1 MLDPIT
7 IGIAF
12 TAAQQSVNYIK
23 KAIALGKDVNSLYG
37 QFAKFF
43 ENSDTIHAASI
54 EAQTSKKILTDG
66 QIRAMS
72 VQIAM
77 QSKALRDAEKELKE
91 MLIWSGNKDVWDEMM
106 AERVRMYK
114 ERAKLQADI
123 KNARIQ
129 AQSDMI
135 DRLLIGTSF
144 MAIAVPVVLF
154 TFAMITADNVH
165 LSAVLS
171 EIPQYLFTLFTILV
185 YGLLISQRCFLSPST
200 NGLKIDLITNT

>member
-1 MLDPIT
+1 MIDPIT

-12 TAAQQSVNYIK
+12 TAAQQSVGYIK

-43 ENSDTIHAASI
+43 ENSDTIHAANI
-54 EAQTSKKILTDG
+54 TAQNSKNILTDG
-66 QIRAMS
+66 QIRALS

-114 ERAKLQADI
+114 ERAKLQADM

-129 AQSDMI
+129 AQADMI

-144 MAIAVPVVLF
+144 MVIAVPVVLF
-154 TFAMITADNVH
+154 TFAMIT
-165 LSAVLS
+165 
-171 EIPQYLFTLFTILV
+171 
-185 YGLLISQRCFLSPST
+185 R
-200 NGLKIDLITNT
+200 

>member
-12 TAAQQSVNYIK
+12 TAAQQSVGYIK

-37 QFAKFF
+37 QFSKFF
-43 ENSDTIHAASI
+43 ENSDTIHSASI
-54 EAQTSKKILTDG
+54 EVQNSKKILTDG

-77 QSKALRDAEKELKE
+77 QSKALRDAEKQLKE
-91 MLIWSGNKDVWDEMM
+91 LLIWSGNKDVWDEMM

-114 ERAKLQADI
+114 ERAKMQADI

-129 AQSDMI
+129 AQADMI
-135 DRLLIGTSF
+135 DRLLIGISF

-154 TFAMITADNVH
+154 TFTMIT
-165 LSAVLS
+165 
-171 EIPQYLFTLFTILV
+171 
-185 YGLLISQRCFLSPST
+185 R
-200 NGLKIDLITNT
+200 

>member
-12 TAAQQSVNYIK
+12 TAAQQSVGYIK

-37 QFAKFF
+37 QFSKFF
-43 ENSDTIHAASI
+43 ENSDKIHSASI
-54 EAQTSKKILTDG
+54 DVQNSKKILTDG

-77 QSKALRDAEKELKE
+77 QSKALREAEKQLKE
-91 MLIWSGNKDVWDEMM
+91 LLIWSGNKDVWDEMM

-114 ERAKLQADI
+114 ERAKMQADI

-129 AQSDMI
+129 AQADMI
-135 DRLLIGTSF
+135 DRLLIGISF

-154 TFAMITADNVH
+154 TFTMIT
-165 LSAVLS
+165 
-171 EIPQYLFTLFTILV
+171 
-185 YGLLISQRCFLSPST
+185 R
-200 NGLKIDLITNT
+200 

>member
-1 MLDPIT
+1 MDPIT
-7 IGIAF
+7 IGLAF
-12 TAAQQSVNYIK
+12 SAAQQSVGYIK

-43 ENSDTIHAASI
+43 ENSDTIHSANVK
-54 EAQTSKKILTDG
+54 AQTSKNILTDG
-66 QIRAMS
+66 QIRALS

-114 ERAKLQADI
+114 ERAKLEADM

-129 AQSDMI
+129 AQTDMI
-135 DRLLIGTSF
+135 DRLLIGISF

-154 TFAMITADNVH
+154 SFAMIT
-165 LSAVLS
+165 
-171 EIPQYLFTLFTILV
+171 
-185 YGLLISQRCFLSPST
+185 R
-200 NGLKIDLITNT
+200 

>member
-1 MLDPIT
+1 
-7 IGIAF
+7 
-12 TAAQQSVNYIK
+12 
-23 KAIALGKDVNSLYG
+23 
-37 QFAKFF
+37 
-43 ENSDTIHAASI
+43 
-54 EAQTSKKILTDG
+54 
-66 QIRAMS
+66 MS

-144 MAIAVPVVLF
+144 MAIAIPVVLF
-154 TFAMITADNVH
+154 TFAMIT
-165 LSAVLS
+165 
-171 EIPQYLFTLFTILV
+171 
-185 YGLLISQRCFLSPST
+185 R
-200 NGLKIDLITNT
+200 

>member
-1 MLDPIT
+1 MDPIT
-7 IGIAF
+7 LGIAF
-12 TAAQQSVNYIK
+12 TAAQQSVGYIK

-43 ENSDTIHAASI
+43 ENSDTIHSANI
-54 EAQTSKKILTDG
+54 KAQNSKKILTDG

-114 ERAKLQADI
+114 ERAKLEADI

-129 AQSDMI
+129 AQTDMI
-135 DRLLIGTSF
+135 DRLLIGISF
-144 MAIAVPVVLF
+144 MAISVPIVLF
-154 TFAMITADNVH
+154 TFAMIT
-165 LSAVLS
+165 
-171 EIPQYLFTLFTILV
+171 
-185 YGLLISQRCFLSPST
+185 R
-200 NGLKIDLITNT
+200 

>member
-1 MLDPIT
+1 MIDPIT
-7 IGIAF
+7 LGIAF
-12 TAAQQSVNYIK
+12 TAAQQSVGYIK

-43 ENSDTIHAASI
+43 ENSDKIHGANVAA
-54 EAQTSKKILTDG
+54 QNSKKILTDG

-114 ERAKLQADI
+114 ERAKLEADI

-129 AQSDMI
+129 AQTDMI
-135 DRLLIGTSF
+135 DRLLIGVSF
-144 MAIAVPVVLF
+144 MAISVPVVMF
-154 TFAMITADNVH
+154 SFAMIVR
-165 LSAVLS
+165 S
-171 EIPQYLFTLFTILV
+171 
-185 YGLLISQRCFLSPST
+185 
-200 NGLKIDLITNT
+200 